1 MANQWTTG
9 SVKTD
14 IGIVSKVDVSKT
26 IMMAAVDVE
35 VELVEV
41 VAATVTTDI
50 LVALLSMQTLSK

>member
-14 IGIVSKVDVSKT
+14 IGIVSKVDASKT